1 MVIAVLAALASG
13 GGFAAGGVLQQ
24 RAAST
29 RPESEALSFR
39 LLVELAREPMWLLGI
54 GFALVSYVLEALALS
69 FGPLVLVQPLIVSE
83 LAFAL
88 PISVRWR
95 GMKMGA
101 REWLGATAIAMGL
114 TIGLASAAP
123 RAGRTGAP
131 VAEWIVALG
140 VAGSLTVL
148 VVAVGRRIS
157 GSARSSLYALAA
169 GIVIGTQASLLKATI
184 TPFEHGLSQALESWE
199 PWATL
204 GTAILGLLLVQSA
217 YEAGPLATSMPAL
230 DATEPAVAI
239 VLGIVLFHEDPR
251 TGLAL
256 VGAGAGAAALLL
268 GIVLLGTSPVIR
280 CLQEAQR
287 THQRAADCWPE
298 FGDERPLATRSPR
311 TTTRSLHG
319 SPDDRAS
326 PTPGPR

>member
-184 TPFEHGLSQALESWE
+184 TPSEHGLSQALESWE